1 MSELST
7 PGEGPGESAER
18 SARGVTDHNRSS
30 GGKGPPAS
38 LVGGNPVGMTG
49 RAAFLSSSRGAR

>member
-1 MSELST
+1 M
-7 PGEGPGESAER
+7 
-18 SARGVTDHNRSS
+18 TDHNRSS

-49 RAAFLSSSRGAR
+49 GDGPVAAPR